1 MLRVFSN
8 RRSRHLVLIL
18 VDIICL
24 AAAIALIIGVYPS
37 STMRLTPQNKLI
49 HGAILAACIFLFR
62 ILFRVYAQ
70 SWRYANESAYLLFII
85 ADALG
90 GILYFIIT
98 DRFIVYK
105 ITAIH
110 TLAVLAVELLFTL
123 STRFT
128 YQWRRTA
135 VRSPRKAERLSRRE
149 GQAAR
154 IQTRIAIV
162 GASDMGVQLAA
173 ELLNEPNA
181 RYLPV
186 CFIDKNPEKVGNY
199 ILGLKV
205 YPEDEHTSLVAEK
218 INVDTF
224 VIAIPDKNSV
234 FLKEL
239 FDFYKQFGHRVMV
252 YDYPAQRLLQGSQAK
267 SIRDINIEDLLTR
280 EKVENLGD
288 DKAGFYRNQVI
299 LVTGAG
305 GSIGSELCRQLFQM
319 APRQLIMLDI
329 YENGVYDLCQE
340 LSAHQGQT
348 ELVIEIASVRDKR
361 RIDEIMGRYY
371 PGIVFHA
378 AAHKHVPLMEHNPGE
393 AVKNNVFGTLNVV
406 NSAEEYKVKRFVMV
420 STDKAVN
427 PTNIMGASKRL
438 CEMIIQSRKDSG
450 TDFVAVRFGNVLGS
464 NGSVIPLFMRQIA
477 HGGPITITDKRI
489 IRYFMMIPEA
499 AQLVL
504 QTGCRAEKG
513 DIYVL
518 NMGQPV
524 KILDLAENLIRLNG
538 LEPYTDIDIIEVGLR
553 PGEKLYEELLIS
565 KDRMRQTDDHRIF
578 IEHEPG
584 PSREEVEQ
592 KLLLLREALED
603 NAGDALLK
611 AVRETVPSYCEAEE
625 LNLRAIREAEKQ
637 AAGII

>member
-1 MLRVFSN
+1 MLRVLSN

-37 STMRLTPQNKLI
+37 STMRLSPQNKLI

-62 ILFRVYAQ
+62 IIFRVYAQ

-98 DRFIVYK
+98 DRFMVYK
-105 ITAIH
+105 ISAIH

-123 STRFT
+123 STRFA

-149 GQAAR
+149 GQATR
-154 IQTRIAIV
+154 VQTRIAIV
-162 GASDMGVQLAA
+162 GASDMGVQLAS

-186 CFIDKNPEKVGNY
+186 CFFDNNPEKVGNY
-199 ILGLKV
+199 ILHLKV

-224 VIAIPDKNSV
+224 VIAIPDKSSF

-239 FDFYKQFGHRVMV
+239 FDFYKQFGRRVMV

-280 EKVENLGD
+280 ERVETLGD
-288 DKAGFYRNQVI
+288 DKAGFYRDQVI

-305 GSIGSELCRQLFQM
+305 GSIGSELCRQLFRM
-319 APRQLIMLDI
+319 APRQLILLDI

-340 LSAHQGQT
+340 LCAHQEQT

-361 RIDEIMGRYY
+361 RIDEVMGLYH

-406 NSAEEYKVKRFVMV
+406 NSAEEHKVKRFILV

-438 CEMIIQSRKDSG
+438 CEMIIQSRKDSE

-464 NGSVIPLFMRQIA
+464 NGSVIPLFMRQIS

-489 IRYFMMIPEA
+489 VRYFMMIPEA

-538 LEPYTDIDIIEVGLR
+538 FEPYTDIDIVEVGLR
-553 PGEKLYEELLIS
+553 PGEKLYEELLVRE
-565 KDRMRQTDDHRIF
+565 DTMCQTDDHRIF

-592 KLLLLREALED
+592 KLRLLREALEED
-603 NAGDALLK
+603 AGDALLEAIK
-611 AVRETVPSYCEAEE
+611 QTVPSYCEADE
-625 LNLRAIREAEKQ
+625 LNLRVISEAEIR
-637 AAGII
+637 AASLI